1 MQKHRTRAGGLETTF
16 TAMKGTSCDHLRQ
29 APRRDAPRASSFL
42 PDPAAP
48 PFPGRSPLSPAPS
61 LHCISRVLKLRPS
74 QHKLSEASPSGRAG
88 TPLFSIHAPH
98 IPTTRLEAPHLRF
111 FIPKTPVHSKPA
123 PPSSLGLRLSQPSLL
138 RVPPLKGPR
147 LLPMKTRPFPNRP
160 APLPLSHAPAPPP
173 APLGAP

>member
-74 QHKLSEASPSGRAG
+74 QHTLSEASPSQVPGPGVQGRRSSQL
-88 TPLFSIHAPH
+88 THLISPPHVLRPRTSVSSFLRPPCIPSPPRPPPLGSAS
-98 IPTTRLEAPHLRF
+98 LSLR
-111 FIPKTPVHSKPA
+111 
-123 PPSSLGLRLSQPSLL
+123 SSGSR
-138 RVPPLKGPR
+138 PLKGPASC
-147 LLPMKTRPFPNRP
+147 P
-160 APLPLSHAPAPPP
+160 
-173 APLGAP
+173 